1 MRHLFTIVA
10 VAMGISTPAAALAQD
25 ANGHT
30 VHHVAQAASAPVT
43 FAEGEVRR
51 VDKGAGTIM
60 LKHGPIENL
69 KMSPMTMVFRA
80 KDPAMLDQVRAGDKV
95 KFAAE
100 DIGGQLTVT
109 RIERL
114 R

>member
-1 MRHLFTIVA
+1 MRHSFTIVA
-10 VAMGISTPAAALAQD
+10 VAMGVSIPATALAQE
-25 ANGHT
+25 AAEHAGH
-30 VHHVAQAASAPVT
+30 HIAQAKVT
-43 FAEGEVRR
+43 FTEGEVRR

-69 KMSPMTMVFRA
+69 KMPPMTMVFRA
-80 KDPAMLDQVRAGDKV
+80 RNPAMLDQVKAGDKV